1 MTVQEAAR
9 ALEVAPRV
17 VYDLCRAGLLGHQRI
32 GVRRGVIRIT
42 EADLAAYVAS
52 RRVEPRGAAPAP
64 VSGGRTGLAVE
75 DLVGRAMAERERK
88 KCLRLK

>member
-1 MTVQEAAR
+1 MTVTEAAR

-52 RRVEPRGAAPAP
+52 RRVEPRGPAARETPATTLFNP
-64 VSGGRTGLAVE
+64 LDRMRS
-75 DLVGRAMAERERK
+75 ERERRK
-88 KCLRLK
+88 ASRS